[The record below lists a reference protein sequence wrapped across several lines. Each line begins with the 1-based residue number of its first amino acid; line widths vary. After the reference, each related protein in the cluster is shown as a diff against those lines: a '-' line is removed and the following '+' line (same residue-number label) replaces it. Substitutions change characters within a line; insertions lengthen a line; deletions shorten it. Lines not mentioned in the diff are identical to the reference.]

1 MTLFTAIFIAFSAF
15 FTALLSGIFGMAGGL
30 VLMGALAL
38 VLPVSAAFVAHGV
51 LQLVANGWRALL
63 HRRHVRWDI
72 VGWYAAASLV
82 AGLLVSLL
90 ASAPSKALLF
100 LLLGLVPGLTWLPQG
115 WLKLDAARPTHAFA
129 SGLLVTGLNLVAG
142 VAGPLLD
149 IFFVRTELTRHAIV
163 ATKAAT
169 QVFAHLAKILVYGTP
184 LLLAGAGAGQD
195 AGLPPLWVF
204 ALAIPLSMAGTWCGG
219 LILERMSDVNFK
231 RWTRWI
237 VTAVGGLY
245 LIQAA
250 QLLLAAP

>member
-1 MTLFTAIFIAFSAF
+1 MSIFISTFILAAAFV
-15 FTALLSGIFGMAGGL
+15 TALLSGVFGMAGGL

-38 VLPVSAAFVAHGV
+38 VLPVSAAFVTHGI
-51 LQLVANGWRALL
+51 LQLVANGWRAIL
-63 HRRHVRWDI
+63 HRRHVRWDV
-72 VGWYAAASLV
+72 VGWYGLASLI
-82 AGLLVSLL
+82 AGVLVSLVV
-90 ASAPSKALLF
+90 AAPSKGLLF
-100 LLLGLVPGLTWLPQG
+100 LFLGLVPLLTWLPQT
-115 WLKLDAARPTHAFA
+115 WLRLDAARPAHALA
-129 SGLLVTGLNLVAG
+129 SGFLVTGLNLMAG

-169 QVFAHLAKILVYGTP
+169 QVFAHLAKIIVYGAP
-184 LLLAGAGAGQD
+184 LLIAGGSLQAAD
-195 AGLPPLWVF
+195 MPPLWLF

-250 QLLLAAP
+250 QLLLV